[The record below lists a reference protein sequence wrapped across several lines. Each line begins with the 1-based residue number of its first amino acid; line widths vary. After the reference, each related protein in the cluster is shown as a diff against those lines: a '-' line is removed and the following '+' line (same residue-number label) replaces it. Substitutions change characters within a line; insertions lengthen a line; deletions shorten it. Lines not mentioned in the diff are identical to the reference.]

1 MQAVSHQHGVL
12 VGVLLLQVVQLAFS
26 DLALLIVVLEH
37 YVENLGELLHLLLN
51 LVHCVF
57 L

>member
-1 MQAVSHQHGVL
+1 VQAVSHQHGVL

-51 LVHCVF
+51 LVHWVF